1 MKTIPHLITLGLLG
15 GCVTSVY
22 PTYSDEDIIFDPA
35 LLGAWTNE
43 DSSEIYLVS
52 QVESRAYSVVIIDE
66 DCERST
72 LEMHLAQIGGSKF
85 VDISYAD
92 RDPDVV
98 SLQTHVMS
106 RFEQV
111 GSAVRLRSMDPRWL
125 REYLEEN
132 PQAIEH
138 LTTGDDEIVITART
152 PDLQAFQREHE
163 EATDAWNETVL
174 TRLTDEAAEGLAA
187 HFFLYRCSW

>member
-1 MKTIPHLITLGLLG
+1 MKTISHLITLGLLA
-15 GCVTSVY
+15 GCVPSVF
-22 PTYSDEDIIFDPA
+22 PIYSDEEIIFDPA

-52 QVESRAYSVVIIDE
+52 QVAGRGYRVVMIEE
-66 DCERST
+66 DCERTT

-92 RDPDVV
+92 REPDVL
-98 SLQTHVMS
+98 SLQTHVMF

-111 GSAVRLRSMDPRWL
+111 GSAVTLRTIDPKWL
-125 REYLEEN
+125 GEYLEEN
-132 PQAIEH
+132 PHAIEH
-138 LTTGDDEIVITART
+138 LTTPDDEIVFTART

-163 EATDAWNETVL
+163 ETTDAWNDTVL
-174 TRLTDEAAEGLAA
+174 RHLTDEAAEGLAA
-187 HFFLYRCSW
+187 HFFLYRCS

>member
-1 MKTIPHLITLGLLG
+1 MKTISHLITLGLLA

-22 PTYSDEDIIFDPA
+22 PTYSDEDVIFDPA

-52 QVESRAYSVVIIDE
+52 QVAGRGYRVVMIEE
-66 DCERST
+66 DCERTT
-72 LEMHLAQIGGSKF
+72 LEMYLAQIGGSKF

-92 RDPDVV
+92 RDSDAL
-98 SLQTHVMS
+98 SLQTHLMF

-111 GSAVRLRSMDPRWL
+111 GSAVTLRSISPKWL

-132 PQAIEH
+132 PHAIEH
-138 LTTGDDEIVITART
+138 LTTRDDQIVITART

-163 EATDAWNETVL
+163 ETPDAWNDGVL
-174 TRLTDEAAEGLAA
+174 RRLTDEAAEGLVA